1 MHSAKSLYQLMLTAT
16 LLKVYSFYYTLEKPR
31 LRGFKSFVPKPN
43 YGRAQVYS
51 HICVEIDLFHTPGQ
65 HIFITKIKR
74 PCLPT
79 LYPSTN
85 IAMPFHL
92 RGHLQW

>member
-16 LLKVYSFYYTLEKPR
+16 LLEVYSFYYTLEKPR
-31 LRGFKSFVPKPN
+31 LRGFKSFVSKPK

-51 HICVEIDLFHTPGQ
+51 QMCVEIYLSPTPGQ

-74 PCLPT
+74 PCLGM

-85 IAMPFHL
+85 ITMHFHH
-92 RGHLQW
+92 REHLQW